1 MNVHAP
7 FAGIFRCQVNGGGT
21 VDIGVAHAI
30 VDATELVASVASPGL
45 SEAHRF
51 VVAGL
56 RDVVAGDLLIEIGEN
71 K

>member
-7 FAGIFRCQVNGGGT
+7 FVGIFRCQVNGGDT
-21 VDIGVAHAI
+21 VDIGVAPVI

-45 SEAHRF
+45 SKTDRI

-56 RDVVAGDLLIEIGEN
+56 RDVVAGDLLMEIGE

>member
-1 MNVHAP
+1 MNVLAP

-21 VDIGVAHAI
+21 VGIGVAPAN

-45 SEAHRF
+45 SKAYRI

-56 RDVVAGDLLIEIGEN
+56 RDVVAGDLLMEIGE